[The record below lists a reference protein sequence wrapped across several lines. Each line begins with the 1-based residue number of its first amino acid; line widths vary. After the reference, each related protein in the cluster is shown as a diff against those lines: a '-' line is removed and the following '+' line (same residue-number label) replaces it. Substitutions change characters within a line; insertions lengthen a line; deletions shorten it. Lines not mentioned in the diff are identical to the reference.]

1 MAYAKLD
8 FNLAVYEY
16 DPTQS
21 LIIWIIFIM
30 YYYLK
35 NPDIWYITYGKLHKC
50 YKNGWIAKL
59 LPFCLFHLFSHSLH
73 SMFIY
78 TSINQSMYCNY

>member
-30 YYYLK
+30 YYLK
-35 NPDIWYITYGKLHKC
+35 NPYIWYITYGKL
-50 YKNGWIAKL
+50 L
-59 LPFCLFHLFSHSLH
+59 
-73 SMFIY
+73 
-78 TSINQSMYCNY
+78 SMYCNY